1 MDESPWSGA
10 SVTDC
15 TTMKKINQTIK
26 TSLLLDMCIL
36 CLCLSIISTHRLA
49 LLMTSPRPSHD
60 MWHGRDRQPSPLRC
74 SIYSHE
80 NSARNWNYPEDV
92 SAIMCLHSSRDSARN
107 WNHPEDVSTTR
118 IELHSCHVVIH
129 EHDAEH
135 LGSIT
140 FTIALTAENIV
151 VEDVL
156 KALLPS
162 VPNYEYF
169 LFVVPSEDGEQTQFI
184 FSFICR
190 SCCLSQAHIPPFMRT
205 RFGNSRVYVCLFS

>member
-1 MDESPWSGA
+1 
-10 SVTDC
+10 
-15 TTMKKINQTIK
+15 
-26 TSLLLDMCIL
+26 
-36 CLCLSIISTHRLA
+36 
-49 LLMTSPRPSHD
+49 MTSPRLSHD

-140 FTIALTAENIV
+140 FTIALRLKFLWLKMFSKPCFHRFQTMSIFYSWFLQKMENKHNLFSPSFVGAV
-151 VEDVL
+151 VCL
-156 KALLPS
+156 KLTSL
-162 VPNYEYF
+162 
-169 LFVVPSEDGEQTQFI
+169 
-184 FSFICR
+184 R
-190 SCCLSQAHIPPFMRT
+190 SCALVVVTVLIM
-205 RFGNSRVYVCLFS
+205 YVCSVKYLTSDI

>member
-1 MDESPWSGA
+1 MPSRAAVARGIHKCGAPRALQSRKPWSQSYVLGR
-10 SVTDC
+10 
-15 TTMKKINQTIK
+15 
-26 TSLLLDMCIL
+26 
-36 CLCLSIISTHRLA
+36 CLPDHQCQSC
-49 LLMTSPRPSHD
+49 PSR
-60 MWHGRDRQPSPLRC
+60 G
-74 SIYSHE
+74 
-80 NSARNWNYPEDV
+80 SARNWNYPEDV

-205 RFGNSRVYVCLFS
+205 RFGNSHVYVCLFS

>member
-1 MDESPWSGA
+1 
-10 SVTDC
+10 
-15 TTMKKINQTIK
+15 
-26 TSLLLDMCIL
+26 
-36 CLCLSIISTHRLA
+36 
-49 LLMTSPRPSHD
+49 
-60 MWHGRDRQPSPLRC
+60 
-74 SIYSHE
+74 
-80 NSARNWNYPEDV
+80 
-92 SAIMCLHSSRDSARN
+92 MCLHSSRDSARN
-107 WNHPEDVSTTR
+107 WNHPEDVSTIR

-140 FTIALTAENIV
+140 FTITLTAENIV

>member
-1 MDESPWSGA
+1 
-10 SVTDC
+10 
-15 TTMKKINQTIK
+15 
-26 TSLLLDMCIL
+26 
-36 CLCLSIISTHRLA
+36 
-49 LLMTSPRPSHD
+49 
-60 MWHGRDRQPSPLRC
+60 
-74 SIYSHE
+74 
-80 NSARNWNYPEDV
+80 
-92 SAIMCLHSSRDSARN
+92 MCLHSSRDSARN

-169 LFVVPSEDGEQTQFI
+169 LFATSIGSFRRWRTNTIYFLLHLSELLFVSSSHPSVHAH
-184 FSFICR
+184 SFW
-190 SCCLSQAHIPPFMRT
+190 
-205 RFGNSRVYVCLFS
+205 